1 MSSEELLKRK
11 EEIFNNLNET
21 SDYLEKGCL
30 ETMRV
35 QNELENTRETLDD
48 LDKKFM
54 EETGLTSMDV
64 TLLFLAIGLQMIR
77 QYTFKNDRFRLT
89 ASQGDKLMENAL
101 SLAPPKWQDVL
112 LQSVPY
118 DAIRTGANV
127 SETGL
132 SGATHRYR
140 TLGHDPL
147 LGWIFGT
154 ANIMTNSLT
163 TTELVTY
170 QVNMN
175 NMQIIRRYPSGVSGM
190 LERAVSYGINDPTLF
205 ATAVARQAIH
215 LGSDYFTKQGLPIP
229 IIATI
234 NNDFAKNMIVKWH
247 IDSYSVT
254 RGAGLSFF
262 INTLISLIHSLFFE
276 GGDEMDKK
284 LSKYKDEI
292 NKSDLS
298 VHEIITLASVVEL
311 EGAKATDRKGVAG
324 VFYNRLASSAYP
336 TLGSDATTYY
346 ASKIDDWSY
355 SLTYKELNDCKN
367 KYNTRCSSNT
377 GLPVGPICN
386 PGIESIEATINPD
399 KHEYYYFVA
408 DCNGKVY
415 LTKNSTEHNN
425 IINKLK
431 KEDNWCA

>member
-1 MSSEELLKRK
+1 MKNFRNMAIILLVVFTTVILALGVYYKVNMTGTSNSDTKKIVNIEKGSIDSIAKTLKDNNLIKNVSIFKVYIKLTNKTSLKAGIYELSENMGVEKIVKILEKGTKYNPNEISITFKEGINIRK
-11 EEIFNNLNET
+11 IATLISENTNNSYDDVIKKASDETFIDTLINKYWFLTEDIKNKNIYYSLEGYLFPDTYRFNNREVTTEEIFT
-21 SDYLEKGCL
+21 K
-30 ETMRV
+30 
-35 QNELENTRETLDD
+35 
-48 LDKKFM
+48 
-54 EETGLTSMDV
+54 
-64 TLLFLAIGLQMIR
+64 
-77 QYTFKNDRFRLT
+77 
-89 ASQGDKLMENAL
+89 
-101 SLAPPKWQDVL
+101 
-112 LQSVPY
+112 
-118 DAIRTGANV
+118 
-127 SETGL
+127 
-132 SGATHRYR
+132 
-140 TLGHDPL
+140 
-147 LGWIFGT
+147 
-154 ANIMTNSLT
+154 
-163 TTELVTY
+163 
-170 QVNMN
+170 
-175 NMQIIRRYPSGVSGM
+175 M
-190 LERAVSYGINDPTLF
+190 L
-205 ATAVARQAIH
+205 
-215 LGSDYFTKQGLPIP
+215 
-229 IIATI
+229 
-234 NNDFAKNMIVKWH
+234 
-247 IDSYSVT
+247 
-254 RGAGLSFF
+254 
-262 INTLISLIHSLFFE
+262 
-276 GGDEMDKK
+276 DEMDKK

-298 VHEIITLASVVEL
+298 VHEIITLASIVEL

-377 GLPVGPICN
+377 GLPIGPICN

>member
-1 MSSEELLKRK
+1 MKNFRNMAIILLVVFTTVILALGVYYKVNMTGTSNSDTKKIVNIEEGTINDIAKTLKD
-11 EEIFNNLNET
+11 NNLIKNVSIFKVYIKLTNKSNLKAGTYELSENMGVEKIVKILEEGTKYNPNEISIT
-21 SDYLEKGCL
+21 FKEGINIRKIATLIS
-30 ETMRV
+30 
-35 QNELENTRETLDD
+35 ENTNNSYDDVIKKASDET
-48 LDKKFM
+48 
-54 EETGLTSMDV
+54 
-64 TLLFLAIGLQMIR
+64 
-77 QYTFKNDRFRLT
+77 
-89 ASQGDKLMENAL
+89 
-101 SLAPPKWQDVL
+101 
-112 LQSVPY
+112 
-118 DAIRTGANV
+118 
-127 SETGL
+127 
-132 SGATHRYR
+132 
-140 TLGHDPL
+140 
-147 LGWIFGT
+147 
-154 ANIMTNSLT
+154 
-163 TTELVTY
+163 
-170 QVNMN
+170 
-175 NMQIIRRYPSGVSGM
+175 
-190 LERAVSYGINDPTLF
+190 
-205 ATAVARQAIH
+205 
-215 LGSDYFTKQGLPIP
+215 
-229 IIATI
+229 
-234 NNDFAKNMIVKWH
+234 
-247 IDSYSVT
+247 
-254 RGAGLSFF
+254 F
-262 INTLISLIHSLFFE
+262 INTLINKYWFLTEDIKNKNIYYSLEGYLFPDTYRFNNRE
-276 GGDEMDKK
+276 VTTEEIFTKMLDEMDKK

-377 GLPVGPICN
+377 GLPIGPICN

>member
-1 MSSEELLKRK
+1 MKNFRNMAIILLVVFTTVILALGIYYKVNMTGTSNSDTKKIVNIEEGTINDIAKTLKDNNLIKNVSIFKVYIKLTNKSNLKAGTYELSENMGVEKIVKILEEGTKYNPNEISITFKEGINIRK
-11 EEIFNNLNET
+11 IATLISENTNNSYDDVIKKASDETFIDTLINKYWFLTEDIKNKNIYYSLEGYLFPDTYRFNNREVTTEEIFT
-21 SDYLEKGCL
+21 K
-30 ETMRV
+30 
-35 QNELENTRETLDD
+35 
-48 LDKKFM
+48 
-54 EETGLTSMDV
+54 
-64 TLLFLAIGLQMIR
+64 
-77 QYTFKNDRFRLT
+77 
-89 ASQGDKLMENAL
+89 
-101 SLAPPKWQDVL
+101 
-112 LQSVPY
+112 
-118 DAIRTGANV
+118 
-127 SETGL
+127 
-132 SGATHRYR
+132 
-140 TLGHDPL
+140 
-147 LGWIFGT
+147 
-154 ANIMTNSLT
+154 
-163 TTELVTY
+163 
-170 QVNMN
+170 
-175 NMQIIRRYPSGVSGM
+175 M
-190 LERAVSYGINDPTLF
+190 L
-205 ATAVARQAIH
+205 
-215 LGSDYFTKQGLPIP
+215 
-229 IIATI
+229 
-234 NNDFAKNMIVKWH
+234 
-247 IDSYSVT
+247 
-254 RGAGLSFF
+254 
-262 INTLISLIHSLFFE
+262 
-276 GGDEMDKK
+276 DEMDKK

>member
-1 MSSEELLKRK
+1 MKIFRNMAIILLVVFTTVILALGVYYKVNMTGTSNSDTKKIVNIEEGTINDIAKTLKDNNLIKNVSIFKVYIKLTNKSNLKAGIYELSENMGVEKIVKILEEGTKYNPNEISITFKEGINIRK
-11 EEIFNNLNET
+11 IATLISENTNNSYDDVIKKASDETFIDTLINKYWFLTEDIKNKNIYYSLEGYLFPDTYRFNNREVTTEEIFT
-21 SDYLEKGCL
+21 K
-30 ETMRV
+30 
-35 QNELENTRETLDD
+35 
-48 LDKKFM
+48 
-54 EETGLTSMDV
+54 
-64 TLLFLAIGLQMIR
+64 
-77 QYTFKNDRFRLT
+77 
-89 ASQGDKLMENAL
+89 
-101 SLAPPKWQDVL
+101 
-112 LQSVPY
+112 
-118 DAIRTGANV
+118 
-127 SETGL
+127 
-132 SGATHRYR
+132 
-140 TLGHDPL
+140 
-147 LGWIFGT
+147 
-154 ANIMTNSLT
+154 
-163 TTELVTY
+163 
-170 QVNMN
+170 
-175 NMQIIRRYPSGVSGM
+175 M
-190 LERAVSYGINDPTLF
+190 L
-205 ATAVARQAIH
+205 
-215 LGSDYFTKQGLPIP
+215 
-229 IIATI
+229 
-234 NNDFAKNMIVKWH
+234 
-247 IDSYSVT
+247 
-254 RGAGLSFF
+254 
-262 INTLISLIHSLFFE
+262 
-276 GGDEMDKK
+276 DEMDKK

-377 GLPVGPICN
+377 GLPIGPICN

>member
-1 MSSEELLKRK
+1 MKRFRNIALALVVISFFSVVAVCTFYNINMAKVSNDNTLKEVTIKAGSINSIANTLKENNLIKNITIFKVYTRLTNKTSLKAGTYNFSEDMGVKKIVSLLEEGKTSENNITFKEGINVRGIAKLISKKTNNSYDSVMALMNDNNYIDELISKYWFLTNDIKNKNIYYSLEGYLFPDTYRFNNREVTT
-11 EEIFNNLNET
+11 EEIFT
-21 SDYLEKGCL
+21 K
-30 ETMRV
+30 
-35 QNELENTRETLDD
+35 
-48 LDKKFM
+48 
-54 EETGLTSMDV
+54 
-64 TLLFLAIGLQMIR
+64 
-77 QYTFKNDRFRLT
+77 
-89 ASQGDKLMENAL
+89 
-101 SLAPPKWQDVL
+101 
-112 LQSVPY
+112 
-118 DAIRTGANV
+118 
-127 SETGL
+127 
-132 SGATHRYR
+132 
-140 TLGHDPL
+140 
-147 LGWIFGT
+147 
-154 ANIMTNSLT
+154 
-163 TTELVTY
+163 
-170 QVNMN
+170 
-175 NMQIIRRYPSGVSGM
+175 M
-190 LERAVSYGINDPTLF
+190 L
-205 ATAVARQAIH
+205 
-215 LGSDYFTKQGLPIP
+215 
-229 IIATI
+229 
-234 NNDFAKNMIVKWH
+234 
-247 IDSYSVT
+247 
-254 RGAGLSFF
+254 
-262 INTLISLIHSLFFE
+262 
-276 GGDEMDKK
+276 DEMDKK

>member
-1 MSSEELLKRK
+1 MKNFRNMAIILLVVFTTVILALGIYYKVNMTGTSNSDTKKIVNIEEGTINDIAKTLKDNNLIKNVSIFKVYIKLTNKTNLKAGTYELSENMGVEKIVKILEEGTKYNPNEISITFKEGINIRK
-11 EEIFNNLNET
+11 IATLISENTNNSYDDVIKKASDETFIDTLINKYWFLTEDIKNKNIYYSLEGYLFPDTYRFNNREVTTEEIFT
-21 SDYLEKGCL
+21 K
-30 ETMRV
+30 
-35 QNELENTRETLDD
+35 
-48 LDKKFM
+48 
-54 EETGLTSMDV
+54 
-64 TLLFLAIGLQMIR
+64 
-77 QYTFKNDRFRLT
+77 
-89 ASQGDKLMENAL
+89 
-101 SLAPPKWQDVL
+101 
-112 LQSVPY
+112 
-118 DAIRTGANV
+118 
-127 SETGL
+127 
-132 SGATHRYR
+132 
-140 TLGHDPL
+140 
-147 LGWIFGT
+147 
-154 ANIMTNSLT
+154 
-163 TTELVTY
+163 
-170 QVNMN
+170 
-175 NMQIIRRYPSGVSGM
+175 M
-190 LERAVSYGINDPTLF
+190 L
-205 ATAVARQAIH
+205 
-215 LGSDYFTKQGLPIP
+215 
-229 IIATI
+229 
-234 NNDFAKNMIVKWH
+234 
-247 IDSYSVT
+247 
-254 RGAGLSFF
+254 
-262 INTLISLIHSLFFE
+262 
-276 GGDEMDKK
+276 DEMDKK

>member
-1 MSSEELLKRK
+1 MKIFRNMAIILLVVFTTVILALGVYYKVNMTGTSNSDTKKIVNIEEGTINDIAKTLKDNNLIKNVSIFKVYIKLTNKSNLKAGIYELSENMGVEKIVKILEEGTKYNPNEISITFKEGINIRK
-11 EEIFNNLNET
+11 IATLISENTNNSYDDVIKKASDETFIDTLINKYWFLTEDIKNKNIYYSLEGYLFPDTYRFNNREVTTEEIFT
-21 SDYLEKGCL
+21 K
-30 ETMRV
+30 
-35 QNELENTRETLDD
+35 
-48 LDKKFM
+48 
-54 EETGLTSMDV
+54 
-64 TLLFLAIGLQMIR
+64 
-77 QYTFKNDRFRLT
+77 
-89 ASQGDKLMENAL
+89 
-101 SLAPPKWQDVL
+101 
-112 LQSVPY
+112 
-118 DAIRTGANV
+118 
-127 SETGL
+127 
-132 SGATHRYR
+132 
-140 TLGHDPL
+140 
-147 LGWIFGT
+147 
-154 ANIMTNSLT
+154 
-163 TTELVTY
+163 
-170 QVNMN
+170 
-175 NMQIIRRYPSGVSGM
+175 M
-190 LERAVSYGINDPTLF
+190 L
-205 ATAVARQAIH
+205 
-215 LGSDYFTKQGLPIP
+215 
-229 IIATI
+229 
-234 NNDFAKNMIVKWH
+234 
-247 IDSYSVT
+247 
-254 RGAGLSFF
+254 
-262 INTLISLIHSLFFE
+262 
-276 GGDEMDKK
+276 DEMDKK

-298 VHEIITLASVVEL
+298 VHEIITLASIVEL

-346 ASKIDDWSY
+346 ATKIDDWSY

>member
-1 MSSEELLKRK
+1 MKNFRNMAIILLVVFTTVILALGVYYKVNMAGTSNSDTKKIVNIEEGTINDIAKTLKDNNLIKNVSIFKVYIKLTNKSNLKAGTYELSENMGVEKIVKILEEGTKYNPNEISITFKEGINIRK
-11 EEIFNNLNET
+11 IATLISENTNNSYDDVIKKASDETFIDTLINKYWFLTEDIKNKNIYYSLEGYLFPDTYRFNNREVTTEEIFT
-21 SDYLEKGCL
+21 K
-30 ETMRV
+30 
-35 QNELENTRETLDD
+35 
-48 LDKKFM
+48 
-54 EETGLTSMDV
+54 
-64 TLLFLAIGLQMIR
+64 
-77 QYTFKNDRFRLT
+77 
-89 ASQGDKLMENAL
+89 
-101 SLAPPKWQDVL
+101 
-112 LQSVPY
+112 
-118 DAIRTGANV
+118 
-127 SETGL
+127 
-132 SGATHRYR
+132 
-140 TLGHDPL
+140 
-147 LGWIFGT
+147 
-154 ANIMTNSLT
+154 
-163 TTELVTY
+163 
-170 QVNMN
+170 
-175 NMQIIRRYPSGVSGM
+175 M
-190 LERAVSYGINDPTLF
+190 L
-205 ATAVARQAIH
+205 
-215 LGSDYFTKQGLPIP
+215 
-229 IIATI
+229 
-234 NNDFAKNMIVKWH
+234 
-247 IDSYSVT
+247 
-254 RGAGLSFF
+254 
-262 INTLISLIHSLFFE
+262 
-276 GGDEMDKK
+276 DEMDKK
-284 LSKYKDEI
+284 LSKYKDAI

-377 GLPVGPICN
+377 GLPIGPICN

>member
-1 MSSEELLKRK
+1 MKNFRNMAIILLVVFTTVILALGVYYKVNMAGTSNSDTKKIVNIEEGTINDIAKTLKDNNLIKNVSIFKVYIKLTNKSNLKAGTYELSENMGVEKIVKILEEGTKYNPNEISITFKEGINIRK
-11 EEIFNNLNET
+11 IATLISENTNNSYDDVIKKASDETFIDTLINKYWFLTEDIKNKNIYYSLEGYLFPDTYKFNNREVTTEEIFT
-21 SDYLEKGCL
+21 K
-30 ETMRV
+30 
-35 QNELENTRETLDD
+35 
-48 LDKKFM
+48 
-54 EETGLTSMDV
+54 
-64 TLLFLAIGLQMIR
+64 
-77 QYTFKNDRFRLT
+77 
-89 ASQGDKLMENAL
+89 
-101 SLAPPKWQDVL
+101 
-112 LQSVPY
+112 
-118 DAIRTGANV
+118 
-127 SETGL
+127 
-132 SGATHRYR
+132 
-140 TLGHDPL
+140 
-147 LGWIFGT
+147 
-154 ANIMTNSLT
+154 
-163 TTELVTY
+163 
-170 QVNMN
+170 
-175 NMQIIRRYPSGVSGM
+175 M
-190 LERAVSYGINDPTLF
+190 L
-205 ATAVARQAIH
+205 
-215 LGSDYFTKQGLPIP
+215 
-229 IIATI
+229 
-234 NNDFAKNMIVKWH
+234 
-247 IDSYSVT
+247 
-254 RGAGLSFF
+254 
-262 INTLISLIHSLFFE
+262 
-276 GGDEMDKK
+276 DEMDKK

-386 PGIESIEATINPD
+386 PGIEFIEATINPD

>member
-1 MSSEELLKRK
+1 MKNFRNMAIILLVVFTTVILALGVYYKVNMAGTSNSDTKKIVNIEEGTINDIAKTLKD
-11 EEIFNNLNET
+11 NNLIKNVSIFKVYIKLTNKSNLKAGTYELSENMGVEKIVKILEEGTKYNPNEISIT
-21 SDYLEKGCL
+21 FKEGINIRKIATLIS
-30 ETMRV
+30 
-35 QNELENTRETLDD
+35 ENTNNSYDDVIKKASDET
-48 LDKKFM
+48 
-54 EETGLTSMDV
+54 
-64 TLLFLAIGLQMIR
+64 
-77 QYTFKNDRFRLT
+77 
-89 ASQGDKLMENAL
+89 
-101 SLAPPKWQDVL
+101 
-112 LQSVPY
+112 
-118 DAIRTGANV
+118 
-127 SETGL
+127 
-132 SGATHRYR
+132 
-140 TLGHDPL
+140 
-147 LGWIFGT
+147 
-154 ANIMTNSLT
+154 
-163 TTELVTY
+163 
-170 QVNMN
+170 
-175 NMQIIRRYPSGVSGM
+175 
-190 LERAVSYGINDPTLF
+190 
-205 ATAVARQAIH
+205 
-215 LGSDYFTKQGLPIP
+215 
-229 IIATI
+229 
-234 NNDFAKNMIVKWH
+234 
-247 IDSYSVT
+247 
-254 RGAGLSFF
+254 F
-262 INTLISLIHSLFFE
+262 INTLIDKYWFLTEDIKNKNIYYSLEGYLFPDTYRFNNRE
-276 GGDEMDKK
+276 VTTEEIFTKMLDEMDKK
-284 LSKYKDEI
+284 LSKYKDAI

>member
-1 MSSEELLKRK
+1 MKNFRNMAIILLVVFTTVILALGVYYKVNMTGTSNSDTKKIVNIEEGTINDIAKTLKDNNLIKNVSIFKVYIKLTNKSNLKAGTYELSENMGVEKIVKILEEGTKYNPNEISITFKEGINIRK
-11 EEIFNNLNET
+11 IATLISENTNNSYDDVIKKASDETFIDTLINKYWFLTENIKNKNIYYSLEGYLFPDTYRFNNREVTTEEIFT
-21 SDYLEKGCL
+21 K
-30 ETMRV
+30 
-35 QNELENTRETLDD
+35 
-48 LDKKFM
+48 
-54 EETGLTSMDV
+54 
-64 TLLFLAIGLQMIR
+64 
-77 QYTFKNDRFRLT
+77 
-89 ASQGDKLMENAL
+89 
-101 SLAPPKWQDVL
+101 
-112 LQSVPY
+112 
-118 DAIRTGANV
+118 
-127 SETGL
+127 
-132 SGATHRYR
+132 
-140 TLGHDPL
+140 
-147 LGWIFGT
+147 
-154 ANIMTNSLT
+154 
-163 TTELVTY
+163 
-170 QVNMN
+170 
-175 NMQIIRRYPSGVSGM
+175 M
-190 LERAVSYGINDPTLF
+190 L
-205 ATAVARQAIH
+205 
-215 LGSDYFTKQGLPIP
+215 
-229 IIATI
+229 
-234 NNDFAKNMIVKWH
+234 
-247 IDSYSVT
+247 
-254 RGAGLSFF
+254 
-262 INTLISLIHSLFFE
+262 
-276 GGDEMDKK
+276 DEMDKK

-377 GLPVGPICN
+377 GLPIGPICN

>member
-1 MSSEELLKRK
+1 MKNFRNMAIILLVVFTTVILALGVYYKVNMTGTSNSDTKKIVNIEEGTINDIAKTLKDNNLIKNVSIFKVYIKLTNKSNLKAGTYELSENMGVEKIVKILEEGTKYNPNEISITFKEGINIRK
-11 EEIFNNLNET
+11 IATLISENTNNSYDDVIKKASDETFIDTLINKYWFLTEDIKNKNIYYSLEGYLFPDTYRFNNREVTTEEIFT
-21 SDYLEKGCL
+21 K
-30 ETMRV
+30 
-35 QNELENTRETLDD
+35 
-48 LDKKFM
+48 
-54 EETGLTSMDV
+54 
-64 TLLFLAIGLQMIR
+64 
-77 QYTFKNDRFRLT
+77 
-89 ASQGDKLMENAL
+89 
-101 SLAPPKWQDVL
+101 
-112 LQSVPY
+112 
-118 DAIRTGANV
+118 
-127 SETGL
+127 
-132 SGATHRYR
+132 
-140 TLGHDPL
+140 
-147 LGWIFGT
+147 
-154 ANIMTNSLT
+154 
-163 TTELVTY
+163 
-170 QVNMN
+170 
-175 NMQIIRRYPSGVSGM
+175 M
-190 LERAVSYGINDPTLF
+190 L
-205 ATAVARQAIH
+205 
-215 LGSDYFTKQGLPIP
+215 
-229 IIATI
+229 
-234 NNDFAKNMIVKWH
+234 
-247 IDSYSVT
+247 
-254 RGAGLSFF
+254 
-262 INTLISLIHSLFFE
+262 
-276 GGDEMDKK
+276 DEMDKK

-298 VHEIITLASVVEL
+298 IHEIITLASVVEL

>member
-1 MSSEELLKRK
+1 MKNFRNMAIILLVVFTTVILSLGVYYKVNMAGTSNSDTKKIVNIEEGTINDIAKTLKD
-11 EEIFNNLNET
+11 NNLIKNVSIFKVYIKLTNKSNLKAGTYELSENMGVEKIVKILEEGTKYNPNEISIT
-21 SDYLEKGCL
+21 FKEGINIRKIATLIS
-30 ETMRV
+30 
-35 QNELENTRETLDD
+35 ENTNNSYDDVIKKASDET
-48 LDKKFM
+48 
-54 EETGLTSMDV
+54 
-64 TLLFLAIGLQMIR
+64 
-77 QYTFKNDRFRLT
+77 
-89 ASQGDKLMENAL
+89 
-101 SLAPPKWQDVL
+101 
-112 LQSVPY
+112 
-118 DAIRTGANV
+118 
-127 SETGL
+127 
-132 SGATHRYR
+132 
-140 TLGHDPL
+140 
-147 LGWIFGT
+147 
-154 ANIMTNSLT
+154 
-163 TTELVTY
+163 
-170 QVNMN
+170 
-175 NMQIIRRYPSGVSGM
+175 
-190 LERAVSYGINDPTLF
+190 
-205 ATAVARQAIH
+205 
-215 LGSDYFTKQGLPIP
+215 
-229 IIATI
+229 
-234 NNDFAKNMIVKWH
+234 
-247 IDSYSVT
+247 
-254 RGAGLSFF
+254 F
-262 INTLISLIHSLFFE
+262 INTLIDKYWFLTDDIKNKNIYYSLEGYLFPDTYRFNNRE
-276 GGDEMDKK
+276 VTTEEIFTKMLDEMDKK

-292 NKSDLS
+292 NRSDLS

-377 GLPVGPICN
+377 GLPIGPICN

>member
-1 MSSEELLKRK
+1 MKNFRNMAIILLVVFTTVILALGVYYKVNMAGTSNSDTKKIVNIEEGTINDIAKTLKDNNLIKNVSIFKVYIKLTNKSNLKAGTYELSENMGVEKIVKILEEGTKYNPNEISITFKEGINIRK
-11 EEIFNNLNET
+11 IATLISENTNNSYDDVIKKASDETFIDTLINKYWFLTDDIKNKNIYYSLEGYLFSDTYRFNNREVTTEEIFT
-21 SDYLEKGCL
+21 K
-30 ETMRV
+30 
-35 QNELENTRETLDD
+35 
-48 LDKKFM
+48 
-54 EETGLTSMDV
+54 
-64 TLLFLAIGLQMIR
+64 
-77 QYTFKNDRFRLT
+77 
-89 ASQGDKLMENAL
+89 
-101 SLAPPKWQDVL
+101 
-112 LQSVPY
+112 
-118 DAIRTGANV
+118 
-127 SETGL
+127 
-132 SGATHRYR
+132 
-140 TLGHDPL
+140 
-147 LGWIFGT
+147 
-154 ANIMTNSLT
+154 
-163 TTELVTY
+163 
-170 QVNMN
+170 
-175 NMQIIRRYPSGVSGM
+175 M
-190 LERAVSYGINDPTLF
+190 L
-205 ATAVARQAIH
+205 
-215 LGSDYFTKQGLPIP
+215 
-229 IIATI
+229 
-234 NNDFAKNMIVKWH
+234 
-247 IDSYSVT
+247 
-254 RGAGLSFF
+254 
-262 INTLISLIHSLFFE
+262 
-276 GGDEMDKK
+276 DEMDKK

>member
-1 MSSEELLKRK
+1 MKNFRNMAIILLVVFTTVILALGIYYKVNMTGTSNSDTKKIVNIEKGSIDSIAKTLKDNNLIKNVSIFKVYIKLTNKSNLKAGIYELSENMGVEKIVKILEEGTKYNPNEISITFKEGINIRK
-11 EEIFNNLNET
+11 IATLISENTNNSYDDVIKKASDETFIDTLINKYWFLTEDIKNKNIYYSLEGYLFPDTYRFNNREVTTEEIFT
-21 SDYLEKGCL
+21 K
-30 ETMRV
+30 
-35 QNELENTRETLDD
+35 
-48 LDKKFM
+48 
-54 EETGLTSMDV
+54 
-64 TLLFLAIGLQMIR
+64 
-77 QYTFKNDRFRLT
+77 
-89 ASQGDKLMENAL
+89 
-101 SLAPPKWQDVL
+101 
-112 LQSVPY
+112 
-118 DAIRTGANV
+118 
-127 SETGL
+127 
-132 SGATHRYR
+132 
-140 TLGHDPL
+140 
-147 LGWIFGT
+147 
-154 ANIMTNSLT
+154 
-163 TTELVTY
+163 
-170 QVNMN
+170 
-175 NMQIIRRYPSGVSGM
+175 M
-190 LERAVSYGINDPTLF
+190 L
-205 ATAVARQAIH
+205 
-215 LGSDYFTKQGLPIP
+215 
-229 IIATI
+229 
-234 NNDFAKNMIVKWH
+234 
-247 IDSYSVT
+247 
-254 RGAGLSFF
+254 
-262 INTLISLIHSLFFE
+262 
-276 GGDEMDKK
+276 DEMDKK

-298 VHEIITLASVVEL
+298 VHEIITLASIVEL

-377 GLPVGPICN
+377 GLPIGPICN

>member
-1 MSSEELLKRK
+1 MKNFRNMAIILLVVFTTVILALGVYYKVNMTGTSNSDTKKIVNIEEGTINDIAKTLKDNNLIKNVSIFKVYIKLTNKSNLKAGIYELSENMGVEKIVKILEEGTKYNPNEISITFKEGINIRK
-11 EEIFNNLNET
+11 IATLISENTNNSYDDVIKKASDETFIDTLINKYWFLTEDIKNKNIYYSLEGYLFPDTYRFNNREVTTEEIFT
-21 SDYLEKGCL
+21 K
-30 ETMRV
+30 
-35 QNELENTRETLDD
+35 
-48 LDKKFM
+48 
-54 EETGLTSMDV
+54 
-64 TLLFLAIGLQMIR
+64 
-77 QYTFKNDRFRLT
+77 
-89 ASQGDKLMENAL
+89 
-101 SLAPPKWQDVL
+101 
-112 LQSVPY
+112 
-118 DAIRTGANV
+118 
-127 SETGL
+127 
-132 SGATHRYR
+132 
-140 TLGHDPL
+140 
-147 LGWIFGT
+147 
-154 ANIMTNSLT
+154 
-163 TTELVTY
+163 
-170 QVNMN
+170 
-175 NMQIIRRYPSGVSGM
+175 M
-190 LERAVSYGINDPTLF
+190 L
-205 ATAVARQAIH
+205 
-215 LGSDYFTKQGLPIP
+215 
-229 IIATI
+229 
-234 NNDFAKNMIVKWH
+234 
-247 IDSYSVT
+247 
-254 RGAGLSFF
+254 
-262 INTLISLIHSLFFE
+262 
-276 GGDEMDKK
+276 DEMDKK

>member
-1 MSSEELLKRK
+1 MKIFRNMAIILLVVFTTVILALGVYYKVNMTGTSNSDTKKIVNIEEGTINDIAKTLKDNNLIKNVSIFKVYIKLTNKSNLKAGTYELSENMGVEKIVKILEEGTKYNPNEISITFKEGINIRK
-11 EEIFNNLNET
+11 IATLISENTNNSYDDVIKKASDETFIDTLINKYWFLTEDIKNKNIYYSLEGYLFPDTYRFNNREVTTEEIFT
-21 SDYLEKGCL
+21 K
-30 ETMRV
+30 
-35 QNELENTRETLDD
+35 
-48 LDKKFM
+48 
-54 EETGLTSMDV
+54 
-64 TLLFLAIGLQMIR
+64 
-77 QYTFKNDRFRLT
+77 
-89 ASQGDKLMENAL
+89 
-101 SLAPPKWQDVL
+101 
-112 LQSVPY
+112 
-118 DAIRTGANV
+118 
-127 SETGL
+127 
-132 SGATHRYR
+132 
-140 TLGHDPL
+140 
-147 LGWIFGT
+147 
-154 ANIMTNSLT
+154 
-163 TTELVTY
+163 
-170 QVNMN
+170 
-175 NMQIIRRYPSGVSGM
+175 M
-190 LERAVSYGINDPTLF
+190 L
-205 ATAVARQAIH
+205 
-215 LGSDYFTKQGLPIP
+215 
-229 IIATI
+229 
-234 NNDFAKNMIVKWH
+234 
-247 IDSYSVT
+247 
-254 RGAGLSFF
+254 
-262 INTLISLIHSLFFE
+262 
-276 GGDEMDKK
+276 DEMDKK

-298 VHEIITLASVVEL
+298 VHEIITLASIVEL

>member
-1 MSSEELLKRK
+1 MKNFRNMAIILLVVFTTVILALGVYYKVNMAGTSNSDTKKIVNIEEGTINDIAKTLKD
-11 EEIFNNLNET
+11 NNLIKNVSIFKVYIKLTNKSNLKAGTYELSENMGVEKIVKILEEGTKYNPNEISIT
-21 SDYLEKGCL
+21 FKEGINIRKIATLIS
-30 ETMRV
+30 
-35 QNELENTRETLDD
+35 ENTNNSYDDVIKKASDET
-48 LDKKFM
+48 
-54 EETGLTSMDV
+54 
-64 TLLFLAIGLQMIR
+64 
-77 QYTFKNDRFRLT
+77 
-89 ASQGDKLMENAL
+89 
-101 SLAPPKWQDVL
+101 
-112 LQSVPY
+112 
-118 DAIRTGANV
+118 
-127 SETGL
+127 
-132 SGATHRYR
+132 
-140 TLGHDPL
+140 
-147 LGWIFGT
+147 
-154 ANIMTNSLT
+154 
-163 TTELVTY
+163 
-170 QVNMN
+170 
-175 NMQIIRRYPSGVSGM
+175 
-190 LERAVSYGINDPTLF
+190 
-205 ATAVARQAIH
+205 
-215 LGSDYFTKQGLPIP
+215 
-229 IIATI
+229 
-234 NNDFAKNMIVKWH
+234 
-247 IDSYSVT
+247 
-254 RGAGLSFF
+254 F
-262 INTLISLIHSLFFE
+262 INTLIDKYWFLTDDIKNKNIYYSLEGYLFPDTYRFNNRE
-276 GGDEMDKK
+276 VTTEEIFTNMLDEMDKK

-377 GLPVGPICN
+377 GLPIGPICN

>member
-1 MSSEELLKRK
+1 MKNFRNMAIILLVVFTTVILALGIYYKVNMTGTSNSDTKKIVNIEKGSIDSIAKTLKDNNLIKNVSIFKVYIKLTNKSNLKAGTYELSENMGVEKIVKILEEGTKYNPNEISITFKEGINIRK
-11 EEIFNNLNET
+11 IATLISENTNNSYDDVIKKASDETFIDTLINKYWFLTEDIKNKNIYYSLEGYLFPDTYRFNNREVTTEEIFT
-21 SDYLEKGCL
+21 K
-30 ETMRV
+30 
-35 QNELENTRETLDD
+35 
-48 LDKKFM
+48 
-54 EETGLTSMDV
+54 
-64 TLLFLAIGLQMIR
+64 
-77 QYTFKNDRFRLT
+77 
-89 ASQGDKLMENAL
+89 
-101 SLAPPKWQDVL
+101 
-112 LQSVPY
+112 
-118 DAIRTGANV
+118 
-127 SETGL
+127 
-132 SGATHRYR
+132 
-140 TLGHDPL
+140 
-147 LGWIFGT
+147 
-154 ANIMTNSLT
+154 
-163 TTELVTY
+163 
-170 QVNMN
+170 
-175 NMQIIRRYPSGVSGM
+175 M
-190 LERAVSYGINDPTLF
+190 L
-205 ATAVARQAIH
+205 
-215 LGSDYFTKQGLPIP
+215 
-229 IIATI
+229 
-234 NNDFAKNMIVKWH
+234 
-247 IDSYSVT
+247 
-254 RGAGLSFF
+254 
-262 INTLISLIHSLFFE
+262 
-276 GGDEMDKK
+276 DEMDKK

>member
-1 MSSEELLKRK
+1 MKNFRNMAIILLVVFTTVTLALGVYYKVNMAGTSNSDTKKIVNIEEGTINDIAKTLKDNNLIKNVSIFKVYIKLTNKSNLKAGTYELSENMGVEKIVKILEKGTKYNPNEISITFKEGINIRK
-11 EEIFNNLNET
+11 IATLISENTNNSYDDVIKKASDETFIDTLINKYWFLTEDIKNKNIYYSLEGYLFPDTYKFNNREVTTEEIFT
-21 SDYLEKGCL
+21 K
-30 ETMRV
+30 
-35 QNELENTRETLDD
+35 
-48 LDKKFM
+48 
-54 EETGLTSMDV
+54 
-64 TLLFLAIGLQMIR
+64 
-77 QYTFKNDRFRLT
+77 
-89 ASQGDKLMENAL
+89 
-101 SLAPPKWQDVL
+101 
-112 LQSVPY
+112 
-118 DAIRTGANV
+118 
-127 SETGL
+127 
-132 SGATHRYR
+132 
-140 TLGHDPL
+140 
-147 LGWIFGT
+147 
-154 ANIMTNSLT
+154 
-163 TTELVTY
+163 
-170 QVNMN
+170 
-175 NMQIIRRYPSGVSGM
+175 M
-190 LERAVSYGINDPTLF
+190 L
-205 ATAVARQAIH
+205 
-215 LGSDYFTKQGLPIP
+215 
-229 IIATI
+229 
-234 NNDFAKNMIVKWH
+234 
-247 IDSYSVT
+247 
-254 RGAGLSFF
+254 
-262 INTLISLIHSLFFE
+262 
-276 GGDEMDKK
+276 DEMDKK

>member
-1 MSSEELLKRK
+1 MGVEKIVKILEEGTKYNPNEISITFKEGINIRK
-11 EEIFNNLNET
+11 IATLI
-21 SDYLEKGCL
+21 S
-30 ETMRV
+30 
-35 QNELENTRETLDD
+35 ENTNNSYDDVIKKASDET
-48 LDKKFM
+48 
-54 EETGLTSMDV
+54 
-64 TLLFLAIGLQMIR
+64 
-77 QYTFKNDRFRLT
+77 
-89 ASQGDKLMENAL
+89 
-101 SLAPPKWQDVL
+101 
-112 LQSVPY
+112 
-118 DAIRTGANV
+118 
-127 SETGL
+127 
-132 SGATHRYR
+132 
-140 TLGHDPL
+140 
-147 LGWIFGT
+147 
-154 ANIMTNSLT
+154 
-163 TTELVTY
+163 
-170 QVNMN
+170 
-175 NMQIIRRYPSGVSGM
+175 
-190 LERAVSYGINDPTLF
+190 
-205 ATAVARQAIH
+205 
-215 LGSDYFTKQGLPIP
+215 
-229 IIATI
+229 
-234 NNDFAKNMIVKWH
+234 
-247 IDSYSVT
+247 
-254 RGAGLSFF
+254 F
-262 INTLISLIHSLFFE
+262 INTLIDKYWFLTEDIKNKNIYYSLEGYLFPDTYRFNNRE
-276 GGDEMDKK
+276 VTTEEIFTKMLDEMDKK

>member
-1 MSSEELLKRK
+1 MKNFRNMAIILLVVFTTVILALGIYYKVNMTGTSNSDTK
-11 EEIFNNLNET
+11 KIVNIEKGSIDSIAKTLKDNNLIKNVSIFKVYIKLTNKTSLKAGIYELSENMGVEKIVKILEEGTKYNPNEISIT
-21 SDYLEKGCL
+21 FKEGINIRKIATLIS
-30 ETMRV
+30 
-35 QNELENTRETLDD
+35 ENTNNSYDDVIKKASDET
-48 LDKKFM
+48 
-54 EETGLTSMDV
+54 
-64 TLLFLAIGLQMIR
+64 
-77 QYTFKNDRFRLT
+77 
-89 ASQGDKLMENAL
+89 
-101 SLAPPKWQDVL
+101 
-112 LQSVPY
+112 
-118 DAIRTGANV
+118 
-127 SETGL
+127 
-132 SGATHRYR
+132 
-140 TLGHDPL
+140 
-147 LGWIFGT
+147 
-154 ANIMTNSLT
+154 
-163 TTELVTY
+163 
-170 QVNMN
+170 
-175 NMQIIRRYPSGVSGM
+175 
-190 LERAVSYGINDPTLF
+190 
-205 ATAVARQAIH
+205 
-215 LGSDYFTKQGLPIP
+215 
-229 IIATI
+229 
-234 NNDFAKNMIVKWH
+234 
-247 IDSYSVT
+247 
-254 RGAGLSFF
+254 F
-262 INTLISLIHSLFFE
+262 INTLINKYWFLTEDIKNKNIYYSLEGYLFPDTYRFNNRE
-276 GGDEMDKK
+276 VTTEEIFTKMLDEMDKK

-377 GLPVGPICN
+377 GLPIGPICN

>member
-1 MSSEELLKRK
+1 MKNFRNMAIILLVVFTTVILALGIYYKVNMTGTSNSDTKKIVNIEKGSIDSIAKTLKDNNLIKNVSIFKVYIKLTNKSNLKAGTYELSENMGVEKIVKILEEGTKYNPNEISITFKEGINIRK
-11 EEIFNNLNET
+11 IATLISENTNNSYDDVIKKASDETFIDTLINKYWFLTEDIKNKNIYYSLEGYLFPDTYKFNNREVTTEEIFT
-21 SDYLEKGCL
+21 K
-30 ETMRV
+30 
-35 QNELENTRETLDD
+35 
-48 LDKKFM
+48 
-54 EETGLTSMDV
+54 
-64 TLLFLAIGLQMIR
+64 
-77 QYTFKNDRFRLT
+77 
-89 ASQGDKLMENAL
+89 
-101 SLAPPKWQDVL
+101 
-112 LQSVPY
+112 
-118 DAIRTGANV
+118 
-127 SETGL
+127 
-132 SGATHRYR
+132 
-140 TLGHDPL
+140 
-147 LGWIFGT
+147 
-154 ANIMTNSLT
+154 
-163 TTELVTY
+163 
-170 QVNMN
+170 
-175 NMQIIRRYPSGVSGM
+175 M
-190 LERAVSYGINDPTLF
+190 L
-205 ATAVARQAIH
+205 
-215 LGSDYFTKQGLPIP
+215 
-229 IIATI
+229 
-234 NNDFAKNMIVKWH
+234 
-247 IDSYSVT
+247 
-254 RGAGLSFF
+254 
-262 INTLISLIHSLFFE
+262 
-276 GGDEMDKK
+276 DEMDKK

>member
-1 MSSEELLKRK
+1 MKNFRNMAIILLVVFTTVILALGIYYKVNMTGTSNSDTKKIVNIEEGTINDIAKTLKD
-11 EEIFNNLNET
+11 NNLIKNVSIFKVYIKLTNKSNLKAGTYELSENMGVEKIVKILEEGTKYNPNEISIT
-21 SDYLEKGCL
+21 FKEGINIRKIATLIS
-30 ETMRV
+30 
-35 QNELENTRETLDD
+35 ENTNNSYDDVIKKASDET
-48 LDKKFM
+48 
-54 EETGLTSMDV
+54 
-64 TLLFLAIGLQMIR
+64 
-77 QYTFKNDRFRLT
+77 
-89 ASQGDKLMENAL
+89 
-101 SLAPPKWQDVL
+101 
-112 LQSVPY
+112 
-118 DAIRTGANV
+118 
-127 SETGL
+127 
-132 SGATHRYR
+132 
-140 TLGHDPL
+140 
-147 LGWIFGT
+147 
-154 ANIMTNSLT
+154 
-163 TTELVTY
+163 
-170 QVNMN
+170 
-175 NMQIIRRYPSGVSGM
+175 
-190 LERAVSYGINDPTLF
+190 
-205 ATAVARQAIH
+205 
-215 LGSDYFTKQGLPIP
+215 
-229 IIATI
+229 
-234 NNDFAKNMIVKWH
+234 
-247 IDSYSVT
+247 
-254 RGAGLSFF
+254 F
-262 INTLISLIHSLFFE
+262 INTLINKYWFLTEDIKNKNIYYSLEGYLFPDTYRFNNRE
-276 GGDEMDKK
+276 VTTEEIFTKMLDEMDKK

-377 GLPVGPICN
+377 GLPIGPICN